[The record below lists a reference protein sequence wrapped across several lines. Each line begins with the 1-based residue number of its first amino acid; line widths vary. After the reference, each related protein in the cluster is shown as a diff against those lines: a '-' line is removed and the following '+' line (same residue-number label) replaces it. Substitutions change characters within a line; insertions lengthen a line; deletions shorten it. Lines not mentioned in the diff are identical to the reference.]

1 MSKLSLLMS
10 MAVLL
15 VAAPALA
22 QDMSRSSSMD
32 MSVSEES
39 SSGIVSSEE
48 MSSEVSSED
57 ISDETSDP
65 DLYKEAVPALEV
77 LQAIFDVCTDVASG
91 DPEAVDRAAGAG
103 WQPGDAEEGGPYRI
117 INSGFRS
124 FAGYDDAN
132 FRAVT
137 DIFPTQRLGYCS
149 GSLGDRNDKVNLA
162 DFGQI
167 GGLKGTT
174 TAEDGGMFGTW
185 ESADGKLMVFAG
197 KSDGY
202 VDYEFNILLPPAP

>member
-1 MSKLSLLMS
+1 MS
-10 MAVLL
+10 
-15 VAAPALA
+15 
-22 QDMSRSSSMD
+22 
-32 MSVSEES
+32 SES
-39 SSGIVSSEE
+39 SSEE
-48 MSSEVSSED
+48 MSDDNSS
-57 ISDETSDP
+57 P
-65 DLYKEAVPALEV
+65 DLRRDEVPALEV

-91 DPEAVDRAAGAG
+91 DPVALDRAAGAG

-174 TAEDGGMFGTW
+174 KAQDGAVFGTW
-185 ESADGKLMVFAG
+185 DTADGKLMVFAG

>member
-1 MSKLSLLMS
+1 
-10 MAVLL
+10 
-15 VAAPALA
+15 
-22 QDMSRSSSMD
+22 
-32 MSVSEES
+32 
-39 SSGIVSSEE
+39 
-48 MSSEVSSED
+48 
-57 ISDETSDP
+57 
-65 DLYKEAVPALEV
+65 V

-91 DPEAVDRAAGAG
+91 DPVALERATGAG

-124 FAGYDDAN
+124 FSGYDDAN

-174 TAEDGGMFGTW
+174 TEQDGGVFGTW